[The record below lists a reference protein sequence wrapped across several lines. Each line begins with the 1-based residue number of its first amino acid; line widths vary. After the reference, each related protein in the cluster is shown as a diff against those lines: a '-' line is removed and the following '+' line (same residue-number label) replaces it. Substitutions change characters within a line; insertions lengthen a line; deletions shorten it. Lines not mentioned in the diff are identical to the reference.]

1 MQQSFEYYI
10 DDIHS
15 NSENS
20 ILYGK
25 AIMVAMS
32 KDHKQSWTKK
42 QKEVFFYHDT
52 MTYAKIGLKYGITAQ
67 SVSRIYKRSVKKL
80 SIITQKLL
88 KDRCCYNTKAI

>member
-10 DDIHS
+10 DDIHA

-42 QKEVFFYHDT
+42 QKDFINKVIDVYNLSDDEIQEVKHD
-52 MTYAKIGLKYGITAQ
+52 
-67 SVSRIYKRSVKKL
+67 
-80 SIITQKLL
+80 
-88 KDRCCYNTKAI
+88 